1 MPRRHIII
9 SGTGRAGTTFLVQ
22 LLTELRLDTGFTDP
36 WSGRF
41 ANCEAGMEWDLR
53 HPDAPYIVKN
63 PEICDHLDELLGGGE
78 ITVDH
83 AIVPIR
89 DLYSAAESRR
99 DVARRSTLLA
109 VNVPGGLW
117 HTEDPEAQEAV
128 LAERLHDLL
137 FAIAKYDVPLTL
149 LCFPRFVR
157 DPGYLYK
164 KIVLALPGLDRD
176 AFLRAFQV
184 VTRPELVH
192 DFESEGTM
200 RERSSALRRDERAAD
215 RVRRS
220 EEENR
225 LLKAELQSL
234 SERGAELDKRL
245 AAESAG
251 RLMAETQWS
260 EEVKRLHGEIAK
272 RQDLIE
278 AMRRTSTWRLRTAAK
293 RLILRLRLR
302 H

>member
-1 MPRRHIII
+1 MPRRHLII

-41 ANCEAGMEWDLR
+41 ANCDAGMEWDLR
-53 HPDAPYIVKN
+53 RPDAPYIVKN
-63 PEICDHLDELLGGGE
+63 PEICDHLEELLDRGE

-99 DVARRSTLLA
+99 VVTRRSEPRA

-117 HTEDPEAQEAV
+117 HTANPELQEAV
-128 LAERLHDLL
+128 LAERFHELI
-137 FAIAKYDVPLTL
+137 FAIIKHDVPLTL

-157 DPGYLYK
+157 EPDYLYGK
-164 KIVLALPGLDRD
+164 LVRAFPGLDRN

-192 DFESEGTM
+192 DFEGEGAM
-200 RERSSALRRDERAAD
+200 RERSPVLRQAERAAA
-215 RVRRS
+215 RIRQSGEEIRALKEELRS
-220 EEENR
+220 
-225 LLKAELQSL
+225 LA
-234 SERGAELDKRL
+234 ERGVELDRRL
-245 AAESAG
+245 AAESVG
-251 RLMAETQWS
+251 RQTAETRWS

-272 RQDLIE
+272 REDLVE
-278 AMRRTSTWRLRTAAK
+278 AMRGTSTWRLRTAAK
-293 RLILRLRLR
+293 KWILAPRFRR
-302 H
+302 